1 MRWILR
7 VTAVGLLAAVFI
19 VPAAAQKTSLG
30 KGSGAE
36 TCGDHGTSVRFEAN
50 VKDAAK
56 KAEKEQKLV
65 LAIHISGHFED
76 SDFT

>member
-7 VTAVGLLAAVFI
+7 MTAVGLLAAALG
-19 VPAAAQKTSLG
+19 VPALAQKTPPG
-30 KGSGAE
+30 KGSSAP
-36 TCGDHGTSVRFEAN
+36 TCGDHGTSIQFEAN

-65 LAIHISGHFED
+65 LAIHISGYFED
-76 SDFT
+76 SEYT